1 MGTLS
6 NDAKNAL
13 ETCLKEQAEWV
24 QQRVLHYS
32 AQRGVEV
39 EVDSLRQTI
48 LELADGCH
56 QAIIAALQRNSST
69 RQPAAACSEIQ
80 SGEIIVGDPLSAFG
94 VSLAKRQNGIGANRG
109 FPRALLE
116 DCRRTYQDLAE
127 RAGWPLEIE
136 HEAQDF
142 LDRSLERLEV
152 AFTTEWGLLPGEQLR
167 GALEQYNRMLAR
179 ERNRYLAIFEVLPDP
194 VYLLTK
200 EGRIADLN
208 HAGAAFLTKFAT
220 EATPSSI
227 PWLETE
233 LPAFRASGE
242 LARDFERELST
253 AQGQR
258 FCLVQLRRMLDEEE
272 HEAGTIVILHDLTA
286 RKRAEDDLRFLSFHD
301 SLTHLFN
308 RAYFQEELV
317 RLNTWR
323 QLPLSLVMGDV
334 NALKLAND
342 AFGHAMGD
350 RLLVRMAQILRH
362 AFRQEDIIARWGGDE
377 FVVILPKT
385 PHEVAL
391 RICDR
396 IRESCLASPADPVR
410 PSIAL
415 GIATKIEPS
424 QDLDQLLQEA
434 EVSMYAQK
442 LKETKAARS
451 GLIELMKETLSL
463 SGLETE
469 EHIQTLRRLSMAMGC
484 RLGFSERQLEELSLL
499 AAFHDIGEIAI
510 PAEIL
515 RKVGRLSDDDW
526 EIIRQHPE
534 IGYRIAG
541 TSPEIAA
548 ICDLILAH
556 QERWDGSGYPKEL
569 RGETIPLPSRIL
581 AIVDA
586 YDAMIRGRPFREA
599 ISPDAARRELQ
610 RSAGTQ
616 FDPSLVQLFLEVE
629 QGNLAD

>member
-1 MGTLS
+1 MGIFS
-6 NDAKNAL
+6 NEAKKIL
-13 ETCLKEQAEWV
+13 VTYLMEQTEWV

-39 EVDSLRQTI
+39 EMNALRQTI
-48 LELADGCH
+48 LELTNACH
-56 QAIIAALQRNSST
+56 QAIIATLQRNSLAKETKS
-69 RQPAAACSEIQ
+69 SDM
-80 SGEIIVGDPLSAFG
+80 IIGDSLSAFG
-94 VSLAKRQNGIGANRG
+94 VSLAKRQNGTGANRG
-109 FPRALLE
+109 LPRALLE
-116 DCRRTYQDLAE
+116 DCRRTYQDLVQ
-127 RAGWPLEIE
+127 RAGWPLEME

-142 LDRSLERLEV
+142 LDRSLERVEV
-152 AFTTEWGLLPGEQLR
+152 AYTTEWGLLPGEQLR

-194 VYLLTK
+194 VYLLTT

-208 HAGAAFLTKFAT
+208 HAGATFLTHFAT
-220 EATPSSI
+220 ETIPSSI

-253 AQGQR
+253 PAGQR
-258 FCLVQLRRMLDEEE
+258 YCLVQLRRMLDEEE
-272 HEAGTIVILHDLTA
+272 KEAGTIVILHDLTA
-286 RKRAEDDLRFLSFHD
+286 RKRAEDELRFLSFHD
-301 SLTHLFN
+301 PLTHLFN

-323 QLPLSLVMGDV
+323 QLPLSVVIGDV

-350 RLLVRMAQILRH
+350 RLLVRMAQILRR
-362 AFRQEDIIARWGGDE
+362 AFRREDIIARWGGDE
-377 FVVILPKT
+377 FVVILPRT
-385 PHEVAL
+385 PHEVAM

-396 IRESCLASPADPVR
+396 IRENCLASPADPVR

-451 GLIELMKETLSL
+451 GLIELMKETLNL

-469 EHIQTLRRLSMAMGC
+469 EHIQTLRRLSKAMGS

-515 RKVGRLSDDDW
+515 RKVGRLSDEDW

-548 ICDLILAH
+548 ICDLILSH
-556 QERWDGSGYPKEL
+556 QERWDGSGYPKGL
-569 RGETIPLPSRIL
+569 REEAIPLPSRIL

-586 YDAMIRGRPFREA
+586 YDAMLRGRPFKKALTQEIA
-599 ISPDAARRELQ
+599 HQELL
-610 RSAGTQ
+610 RCAGTQ
-616 FDPSLVQLFLEVE
+616 FDPSLVKLFLEIE
-629 QGNLAD
+629 PEFAAD

>member
-1 MGTLS
+1 MGS
-6 NDAKNAL
+6 FSDDAIIAL
-13 ETCLKEQAEWV
+13 KTSLKEQAEWI
-24 QQRVLHYS
+24 QQRVLHYA

-39 EVDSLRQTI
+39 EMNSLRQAI
-48 LELADGCH
+48 LELVNAYQ
-56 QAIIAALQRNSST
+56 QAITAALQRNFLA
-69 RQPAAACSEIQ
+69 REIQ
-80 SGEIIVGDPLSAFG
+80 SGEMIVGDPLSAFG
-94 VSLAKRQNGIGANRG
+94 ISLAKQHNGNGANRG
-109 FPRALLE
+109 LPRALLK
-116 DCRRTYQDLAE
+116 DCRRTYQDLVQ
-127 RAGWPLEIE
+127 RASWPLEIK
-136 HEAQDF
+136 HETQDF
-142 LDRSLERLEV
+142 LDCSLERVEV

-167 GALEQYNRMLAR
+167 GALEQYNRILAR

-194 VYLLTK
+194 VYLLTI

-208 HAGAAFLTKFAT
+208 HAGVAFLTNLFT
-220 EATPSSI
+220 EAFPSSI

-233 LPAFRASGE
+233 LPAFLASGE
-242 LARDFERELST
+242 LVRDFERELST
-253 AQGQR
+253 AQGER

-272 HEAGTIVILHDLTA
+272 QEAGTIVILHDLTA

-301 SLTHLFN
+301 PLTHLFN
-308 RAYFQEELV
+308 RAYFEEELV

-350 RLLVRMAQILRH
+350 RLLVQMAQILRS

-377 FVVILPKT
+377 FVIILPKT
-385 PHEVAL
+385 PNEVAL

-415 GIATKIEPS
+415 GIATKLEPS
-424 QDLDQLLQEA
+424 KDLDQLMQEA
-434 EVSMYAQK
+434 EASMYAQK
-442 LKETKAARS
+442 LQETKAARS

-469 EHIQTLRRLSMAMGC
+469 EHIQTLRRLSKAMGC

-510 PAEIL
+510 PVEIL
-515 RKVGRLSDDDW
+515 RKVGRLSDEDW

-556 QERWDGSGYPKEL
+556 QECWDGSGYPKGL
-569 RGETIPLPSRIL
+569 RGEAIPLPSRIL

-586 YDAMIRGRPFREA
+586 YDAMVRGRPFKVA
-599 ISPDAARRELQ
+599 LTQKIANQELQ
-610 RSAGTQ
+610 RCAGTQ
-616 FDPSLVQLFLEVE
+616 FDPSLVKLFLEIE
-629 QGNLAD
+629 QGSSAD